1 MVYCKV
7 LITSLNSK
15 LNAHIYCKEN
25 ICCVKDIRYTK
36 HINECGN
43 NKSYCCPQYRKCILK
58 GTLSDGNGNPTLQ
71 KYPNVVTNP
80 KTTEYKP
87 QKDIM
92 LYIFSSVL
100 ILFFVVYLLRILS
113 KHFTNEPRPTNQSA
127 EQATNNQSDASI
139 QPSNQSTE
147 QASNNQSDASI
158 QPLPSYSQLH
168 FENTNVS
175 YFNVQLRNNSH
186 SDIERSDS
194 VFQNDEDI
202 LPSYEESHQFSPVYV
217 SPPSYAE

>member
-1 MVYCKV
+1 MVYRK
-7 LITSLNSK
+7 LLTPRPNSYF
-15 LNAHIYCKEN
+15 NYDHIIYCKEN
-25 ICCVKDIRYTK
+25 ICCVKDSRYIKT
-36 HINECGN
+36 INKCGN
-43 NKSYCCPQYRKCILK
+43 NKNYSCPQYRKCILK
-58 GTLSDGNGNPTLQ
+58 STLSDGNADRTRKSYTFPDTNVATTQ
-71 KYPNVVTNP
+71 KTPEHKP
-80 KTTEYKP
+80 K
-87 QKDIM
+87 QDIR
-92 LYIFSSVL
+92 LYIFGSIIIIV
-100 ILFFVVYLLRILS
+100 FVVYLFRILS
-113 KHFTNEPRPTNQSA
+113 KIFTYEPRST
-127 EQATNNQSDASI
+127 
-139 QPSNQSTE
+139 NQSTE

-217 SPPSYAE
+217 SPPSYAEE